1 MLEVIIYFFT
11 ICVVSNSSFASMP
24 ASGLPVIFRVISPQ
38 APAEDNPTLANLL
51 KYLEFAEF
59 LTSETESPVSS

>member
-1 MLEVIIYFFT
+1 
-11 ICVVSNSSFASMP
+11 MP
-24 ASGLPVIFRVISPQ
+24 ASGLPVIFRVISPS
-38 APAEDNPTLANLL
+38 PAEDNPTLANLL